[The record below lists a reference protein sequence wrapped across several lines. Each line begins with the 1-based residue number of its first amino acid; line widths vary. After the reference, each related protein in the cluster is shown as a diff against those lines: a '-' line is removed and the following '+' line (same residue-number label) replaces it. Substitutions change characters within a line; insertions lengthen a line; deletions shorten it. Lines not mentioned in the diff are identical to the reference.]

1 MKGMGR
7 KMKKMISHE
16 DISSICLE
24 LSLLLHAGIG
34 VGDAL
39 ALLLEESSQEYEE
52 LLTGIAKEVD
62 EGAALSAALRNTGRF
77 PVYVAGLVEVGEQAG
92 RTEEALRALSG
103 YYEYRT
109 RLDRRV
115 RSALLY
121 PAVMLMLMLVVIA
134 VLLIKVLPIFED
146 VYRSLGGRL
155 TGMAGGLLSLGR
167 LLDRIMP
174 VLWVLLAAFVLFFG
188 VFAVS
193 GAFREKILSWWRK
206 LWGDKGIAGRM
217 NTARLAQA
225 LSMGMSSGLSLEEA
239 VALAAGLVEDVPDAK
254 KRCMDCRDRLEKGEN
269 QGNALKE
276 SGLLPAASC
285 RLLELG
291 QRSGS
296 GDVSMEKI
304 ARDMAEESEASL
316 EEMVG
321 RVEPALVLV
330 CSMLVGLILL
340 SVMLPLMHIMSTIG

>member
-62 EGAALSAALRNTGRF
+62 EGAALSAALRSTGRF

-155 TGMAGGLLSLGR
+155 TGMAGSLLSLGR

-193 GAFREKILSWWRK
+193 G
-206 LWGDKGIAGRM
+206 GCGGI
-217 NTARLAQA
+217 
-225 LSMGMSSGLSLEEA
+225 
-239 VALAAGLVEDVPDAK
+239 K
-254 KRCMDCRDRLEKGEN
+254 
-269 QGNALKE
+269 
-276 SGLLPAASC
+276 
-285 RLLELG
+285 
-291 QRSGS
+291 
-296 GDVSMEKI
+296 VSP
-304 ARDMAEESEASL
+304 
-316 EEMVG
+316 G
-321 RVEPALVLV
+321 
-330 CSMLVGLILL
+330 G
-340 SVMLPLMHIMSTIG
+340 

>member
-1 MKGMGR
+1 MGR

-121 PAVMLMLMLVVIA
+121 PAVMLMLMLIA
-134 VLLIKVLPIFED
+134 VLLIKVVPIFED

-155 TGMAGGLLSLGR
+155 TGMAGSLLSLGR

-193 GAFREKILSWWRK
+193 GAFREKILSWWRN

-254 KRCMDCRDRLEKGEN
+254 KRCMDCRDRLEKGGIKRER
-269 QGNALKE
+269 ALA
-276 SGLLPAASC
+276 GGIVP
-285 RLLELG
+285 
-291 QRSGS
+291 
-296 GDVSMEKI
+296 
-304 ARDMAEESEASL
+304 
-316 EEMVG
+316 
-321 RVEPALVLV
+321 
-330 CSMLVGLILL
+330 LVGIGPAQRLRGCFYGEDCPGYGGRER
-340 SVMLPLMHIMSTIG
+340 SVIGRNGRQGGTGAGAGMLYAGRAHPAVCYVAINAYNVYYRLTGG

>member
-62 EGAALSAALRNTGRF
+62 EGAALSAALRSTGRF

-155 TGMAGGLLSLGR
+155 TGMAGSLLSLGR

-225 LSMGMSSGLSLEEA
+225 LSMGMSSGLSLEGGRFGSRAGRGCAGRQKA
-239 VALAAGLVEDVPDAK
+239 VHGLPGQAGKRRKPGECIKRERALAGSIVPLAGMPAF
-254 KRCMDCRDRLEKGEN
+254 
-269 QGNALKE
+269 GNPASPSCPLQSAYRE
-276 SGLLPAASC
+276 SAQS
-285 RLLELG
+285 
-291 QRSGS
+291 
-296 GDVSMEKI
+296 
-304 ARDMAEESEASL
+304 ARMP
-316 EEMVG
+316 V
-321 RVEPALVLV
+321 
-330 CSMLVGLILL
+330 
-340 SVMLPLMHIMSTIG
+340 